1 MDLGGACCGLDGL
14 VGCMHVAIPDVGAH
28 VRVKQGWLLRHDA
41 DGLAQTL
48 LLHVAQVLA
57 IDQDAAAC
65 HVIEAVEQ
73 PEHRRLARA
82 TLAHERDALVGVDL
96 ERHAS
101 ERHVLVVVVRKVHV
115 LELDLAVGHLQLRR
129 PGRIADVDVLV
140 QQLHQLVGI
149 DQILVHDT
157 IECAEHVERRIHLL
171 QVRHKHDKLRRR
183 RAAGH
188 DGPRHGQHREERAEG
203 QDQILHQV
211 EHMEAEH
218 DLVRGLLVL
227 AKRGGEALRL
237 ERFVAVALDRL
248 IVEEHVRRDRAA
260 RRVAAIHL
268 AAQLGPPRRH
278 AHTQV
283 RVHAHDGE
291 QDEPDHGAKR
301 HRQVHNRD
309 HDIDKHGRQREEQV
323 LEKVVERRAAVERA
337 DQLARLAARVVR
349 HGQVQD
355 AVEHEAA
362 HVHVRVP
369 RDRVPQ

>member
-1 MDLGGACCGLDGL
+1 M
-14 VGCMHVAIPDVGAH
+14 
-28 VRVKQGWLLRHDA
+28 
-41 DGLAQTL
+41 
-48 LLHVAQVLA
+48 
-57 IDQDAAAC
+57 
-65 HVIEAVEQ
+65 
-73 PEHRRLARA
+73 
-82 TLAHERDALVGVDL
+82 
-96 ERHAS
+96 
-101 ERHVLVVVVRKVHV
+101 LVVVVRKVHV
-115 LELDLAVGHLQLRR
+115 LKLNLAVGHLHLRR
-129 PGRIADVDVLV
+129 PGCIADVDVLV
-140 QQLHQLVGI
+140 QQFHQLVGI

-183 RAAGH
+183 HAAGH

-211 EHMEAEH
+211 EHMEAEN
-218 DLVRGLLVL
+218 DLVRGLLVRS
-227 AKRGGEALRL
+227 KRGGEALRL

-309 HDIDKHGRQREEQV
+309 HDIDKYGREREEQV

-349 HGQVQD
+349 HGQVQH

-369 RDRVPQ
+369 RDRVPQQVLHDIQQATCALEQLERGEEEDRQPWIFVRAQRLDDAAQRHRHEQVDQAPKEQETDTRQRQKLQFRRLGRPQVRKQDPHTR